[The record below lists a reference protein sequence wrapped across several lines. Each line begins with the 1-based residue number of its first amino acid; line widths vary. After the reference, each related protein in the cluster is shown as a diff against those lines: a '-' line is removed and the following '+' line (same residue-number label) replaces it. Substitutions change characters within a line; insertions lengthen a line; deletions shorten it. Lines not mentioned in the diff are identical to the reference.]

1 MILVIREN
9 HDPTDKGYATVDKVI
24 LLAFWCHQ
32 QSTTPRWQMQ
42 GKLGLL
48 SHKAWGLGIR
58 DLEKFGRG
66 LRIRW
71 LWFQWKCPDKPWC
84 RLNLP
89 VDEVDR
95 ALFAATTRVM
105 VHNGKTAKFWQS
117 RWLDG
122 NAPATMFPTLYSHS
136 RRKNRT
142 VANAM
147 KNNNWITDLVH
158 SLSALNCHDQDE
170 ELVEA
175 AGFSGHDQDE
185 DEITWARTSDGL
197 YSARSAYT
205 LQFEG
210 SLMTSFPTLVWRI
223 WRLQSANSS
232 CGSSCNAGYGLPTGF
247 NEGSGQ
253 ISIFAHFVAVTW
265 RRRNTFLRTPF
276 FSTITVRSLLEHEE
290 YVRAYWC
297 STVSVSMKMHGGL
310 YLLLQLGLALG
321 RHGHGRGCRT
331 SSSQALA

>member
-1 MILVIREN
+1 MER
-9 HDPTDKGYATVDKVI
+9 
-24 LLAFWCHQ
+24 Q
-32 QSTTPRWQMQ
+32 QS
-42 GKLGLL
+42 
-48 SHKAWGLGIR
+48 
-58 DLEKFGRG
+58 FGS
-66 LRIRW
+66 
-71 LWFQWKCPDKPWC
+71 Q
-84 RLNLP
+84 
-89 VDEVDR
+89 
-95 ALFAATTRVM
+95 
-105 VHNGKTAKFWQS
+105 
-117 RWLDG
+117 DG

-147 KNNNWITDLVH
+147 ENNNWITDLVH

-223 WRLQSANSS
+223 WRLQSANPS

-290 YVRAYWC
+290 YVRVRDVIPTPDRDRISGSARFE
-297 STVSVSMKMHGGL
+297 TRPDR
-310 YLLLQLGLALG
+310 G
-321 RHGHGRGCRT
+321 RLPLMAVGPLSR
-331 SSSQALA
+331 SAI